1 MCICI
6 YVYYFCSRETDLYN
20 NEEIYNQEN
29 GLKNKNC
36 VSVDKIYN
44 INRNTKKYIRNLK
57 ITCVSTRVKTLRML
71 LSQSL
76 FHRFGACQLCSFVP
90 GS

>member
-1 MCICI
+1 M
-6 YVYYFCSRETDLYN
+6 YYFCSRETDLYN